1 MPEEM
6 DDKEAEQKAKMASD
20 MHHRLAEQH
29 ASAFEAWLNEHR
41 DATKEEAHERLV
53 QTIEMSIMFSVM
65 TLMTL

>member
-6 DDKEAEQKAKMASD
+6 NEQETEQKAKMVQG

-29 ASAFEAWLNEHR
+29 VSAFEAWLNEHR

-53 QTIEMSIMFSVM
+53 QTIEMSVM
-65 TLMTL
+65 ISMMSLMAL